1 MVRPEKRGSKMYEA
15 TAVMNTLRVIRME
28 RRAMTS
34 NEGKES
40 EREILMESGAEGVNA
55 GELITTGERGLIERM
70 MAI

>member
-1 MVRPEKRGSKMYEA
+1 
-15 TAVMNTLRVIRME
+15 MNTLRVIRME